1 MSAFVRQVWL
11 AVRPITRQERFLW
24 WCGTLL
30 IATGITHAVVAAID
44 GGSWWGPVSWR
55 KPTVFGLSFG
65 LLLWSAV
72 WVMRQLPNRRWGWL
86 PAGLLGATAVVEV
99 ALITMQ
105 RWRGVPSHF
114 NAATGFDAAIWSIM
128 GMTII
133 ATVVP
138 VLVLLVWSLVQF
150 PGAAPTRI
158 AVLVGLLAVLA
169 AGAIGKDMAAAGE
182 TVVET
187 TGQVPFHIVFGAAGT
202 PKLAHALGMHGLQV
216 LGLLAIGLELGRLPA
231 RGRIRLMLLAAAGY
245 VAVFAAVT
253 VTAYAGRAWTTP
265 ALPVAAVA
273 AAGTV
278 GLLFAGAVTA
288 RNLLGDSGRVVGRDN
303 ADRNY
308 ADRVERADHRS
319 P

>member
-1 MSAFVRQVWL
+1 
-11 AVRPITRQERFLW
+11 
-24 WCGTLL
+24 
-30 IATGITHAVVAAID
+30 
-44 GGSWWGPVSWR
+44 
-55 KPTVFGLSFG
+55 
-65 LLLWSAV
+65 
-72 WVMRQLPNRRWGWL
+72 
-86 PAGLLGATAVVEV
+86 
-99 ALITMQ
+99 
-105 RWRGVPSHF
+105 VPSHF

-138 VLVLLVWSLVQF
+138 VLVLLVWSSVQF
-150 PGAAPTRI
+150 RGAAPTRV

-182 TVVET
+182 TVVEP

-202 PKLAHALGMHGLQV
+202 PKLAHALGMQGLQV

-265 ALPVAAVA
+265 TLPVAAVA

-288 RNLLGDSGRVVGRDN
+288 RNLLGDSGRVAGRDN
-303 ADRNY
+303 VDRNY
-308 ADRVERADHRS
+308 R
-319 P
+319 